1 MRRCT
6 GMGVLA
12 RVATLVLLAGGSVFA
27 LDITVTNA
35 TYGATPDDGTNDAP
49 AFISA
54 LNAIA
59 DAGGGTLTVPCG
71 NYDLTN
77 KVTVDL
83 HAATVVI
90 AGDGADV
97 TTFRCTSNNT
107 DGVFLFNNN
116 SGENQLTL
124 KDFTIE
130 ANQFGGTA
138 VGVFN
143 PSLST
148 NPICSLR
155 MDNVVINPA
164 TGTKCYFIRQV
175 DAANLKS
182 PVFFNVLPSA
192 GLDLPS
198 LYMEGFHIENVDS
211 PTFDQTYTRHISAGY
226 TLTGMR
232 GAANFI
238 RAYASGTAYPFTL
251 QAVPGAGA
259 TLSMRHF
266 HSSGATVNI
275 NAFNFDRIDILQHL
289 CYADG
294 RKGVPN
300 FDYIFTD
307 CANVTVRGTIFHVTV
322 SVPHTMI
329 SLKGTTHNV
338 HIANCIFRSAG
349 ATVLQQDPE
358 VRGVSMVGSFDVS
371 APNN

>member
-12 RVATLVLLAGGSVFA
+12 RFATLVWLAGGSVFA

-49 AFISA
+49 AFASA
-54 LNAIA
+54 LNDIA

-71 NYDLTN
+71 NYDFTN

-83 HAATVVI
+83 HAATVII

-107 DGVFLFNNN
+107 DGVFLFNNT

-124 KDFTIE
+124 KDFAIE

-138 VGVFN
+138 IGVFN

-155 MDNVVINPA
+155 MDNVNMNSAV
-164 TGTKCYFIRQV
+164 GTECYFIRQV

-192 GLDLPS
+192 GWYVTG

-211 PTFDQTYTRHISAGY
+211 PTFDQTYTRHTSAGY

-232 GAANFI
+232 GAANFV
-238 RAYASGTAYPFTL
+238 RSYASGTEYPFIL
-251 QAVPGAGA
+251 HAVPGAGA
-259 TLSMRHF
+259 TLSMRQF
-266 HSSGATVNI
+266 HSSGAERNI
-275 NAFNFDRIDILQHL
+275 DASNFDRIDILQHL
-289 CYADG
+289 CYAG
-294 RKGVPN
+294 GTKGLPIY
-300 FDYIFTD
+300 DYIFTD

-322 SVPHTMI
+322 SVPRTII
-329 SLKGTTHNV
+329 SLKGTTHDV
-338 HIANCIFRSAG
+338 HIADCIFRATG
-349 ATVLQQDPE
+349 ATILQQDPD
-358 VRGVSMVGSFDVS
+358 VRGVSMVGCFDKT
-371 APNN
+371 AN